1 MENHSKVTV
10 LFFGKIPP
18 PYIGPAVAT
27 EKIINSKLKDEF
39 NLVLFDISH
48 HKSIDDLGKYNISNI
63 VSAVGQYWRLV
74 KEIRRVKPDMV
85 YMPSQQTNIGYL
97 RDIPFWIIVKFFRK
111 KLICHLRGGYFRKWY
126 ENEASGWMKAL
137 IRFWQKRIDAQIVL
151 GDNLIQMYEHL
162 MPRERIFVVPNAG
175 DYDIPSV
182 EREGLEKI
190 QVLYLGNFIETKGV
204 LDTMAAFHELDAST
218 QEKVEFLFAGNFH
231 EPETKQKM
239 EELTAKASP
248 GKIKIIGPVAGEE
261 KFKLLASCDIMVFPT
276 FYRNEGHP
284 WVLVES
290 IASGLA
296 VVSTDHAAVSQ
307 TVVDGYNGYL
317 VAKNQPES
325 IARKIEELAADSELL
340 SKMKANSF
348 DLYQREFK
356 EANNVANF
364 AKVFNAIA
372 SK

>member
-1 MENHSKVTV
+1 MENHPKVTV

-27 EKIINSKLKDEF
+27 QKIINSKLKDQF

-48 HKSIDDLGKYNISNI
+48 HKSIDDLGKYNFSN
-63 VSAVGQYWRLV
+63 VTSAMGQYWRLI
-74 KEIRRVKPDMV
+74 KEIRRVKPDIV
-85 YMPSQQTNIGYL
+85 YMPSQQTTIAYL
-97 RDIPFWIIVKFFRK
+97 RDIPFWMIVKLSGR

-126 ENEASGWMKAL
+126 ENETPGWMKFL
-137 IRFWQKRIDAQIVL
+137 VRFWQKRIDAQIVL
-151 GDNLIQMYEHL
+151 GDNLIQMYEPV
-162 MPRERIFVVPNAG
+162 MPRERIYVVPNAG
-175 DYDIPSV
+175 DYDIPAV
-182 EREGLEKI
+182 ERAKDEKI
-190 QVLYLGNFIETKGV
+190 KVLYLGNFIETKGV
-204 LDTMAAFHELDAST
+204 LDTLSAYHELNEET
-218 QEKVEFLFAGNFH
+218 QRKVEFLFAGNWH

-239 EELTAKASP
+239 EELAAKAAP
-248 GKIKIIGPVAGEE
+248 NKIQFLGPVAGED
-261 KFKLLASCDIMVFPT
+261 KFRLLASCDIMVFPT

-290 IASGLA
+290 IAAGLA
-296 VVSTDHAAVSQ
+296 VISTDHAAVSQ
-307 TVVDGYNGYL
+307 TVIDGFNGFL
-317 VAKNQPES
+317 VAKNNPAE
-325 IARKIEELAADSELL
+325 IARKVEELVANPELMET
-340 SKMKANSF
+340 MKGNSS